1 MYSVEAQDEVALT
14 EYLESTSCRRSILAQ
29 HFDEISL
36 DTDCR
41 ATDSILCDQCLVTDR
56 GPVSEDVTLRRGSGS
71 PVVSG
76 ADMIHSTLRRQVI
89 QDEQLQQFHQ
99 QLHPYCIYCVLML
112 DERASHCHRECVEA
126 QRNQCGVSL
135 YQQWRQGLVLACS
148 HQCFQCGLS
157 QSICRGVEEERLC
170 EYPYLM
176 LPGMFFLSQVGQ
188 LLPICYEVGF
198 GGEETRLWQWL
209 NLNGEG
215 EFGAR
220 EVNWMRVWRRVGE
233 IYLR

>member
-1 MYSVEAQDEVALT
+1 MATGALGTGIDIPGIIYIIHLGRPYGLTSFMQQAGRGGRAGEISDSIVILPSSSSGSGGGDTRFPAPQAALASVYSVEAQDEVALT

-126 QRNQCGVSL
+126 QRNQCRVSL
-135 YQQWRQGLVLACS
+135 YQ
-148 HQCFQCGLS
+148 
-157 QSICRGVEEERLC
+157 
-170 EYPYLM
+170 
-176 LPGMFFLSQVGQ
+176 
-188 LLPICYEVGF
+188 
-198 GGEETRLWQWL
+198 
-209 NLNGEG
+209 
-215 EFGAR
+215 
-220 EVNWMRVWRRVGE
+220 
-233 IYLR
+233 